1 MWTNHIRKVTSVYR
15 PTLKDWLCMPIDDE
29 EGVLKDGTHV
39 ILYNR
44 DYVNYFIN
52 TIEMIIR
59 TNNYAI
65 GDVNRFREDITK
77 YIYTLSDNSTHGD
90 FKYKRHYG

>member
-1 MWTNHIRKVTSVYR
+1 
-15 PTLKDWLCMPIDDE
+15 MPIDDE
-29 EGVLKDGTHV
+29 KGVLKDDTHV

-65 GDVNRFREDITK
+65 GDVNRFREDIIR
-77 YIYTLSDNSTHGD
+77 YIYTLSDNSGNGVC
-90 FKYKRHYG
+90 KYE